1 MVLPFG
7 MYVAYQTAALAHEV
21 LVGRVDIRI
30 VPPRAAADRDF
41 PDLAERDELAESLV
55 SGGAAYLRQTG
66 GGAFVDLVGR
76 EVNVLAR
83 QHFGDDAPLRGQLPA
98 ALAQALQ
105 QIFCASRPRSEGR
118 AALD

>member
-41 PDLAERDELAESLV
+41 PDLAERNELAQGLI

-66 GGAFVDLVGR
+66 GGTFMDLVGR
-76 EVNVLAR
+76 EVHVLAR

-98 ALAQALQ
+98 ALAQTLQ
-105 QIFCASRPRSEGR
+105 QIPCGSRCRREGR
-118 AALD
+118 AAFG